1 MDNEQLRV
9 IAVDWSGRERY
20 ASKRIWLAEAAGG
33 QIVRLEPGRS
43 REQLIRHLID
53 MSQANPNL
61 VVGLDFAFSMPE
73 WYLKHCCAESSRD
86 FWRIVADNGENW
98 LARCDWPFWGR
109 PKKKQHTDY
118 EPLRR
123 TETNVNS
130 TFGGRAFS
138 TFQIGGAGAVG
149 TGSLRGMPFLGALSD
164 AGWSIWPF
172 TASGLPM
179 AIEIYPRLLT
189 GAVRKSCRGCRKLY
203 LDERYP
209 ELAREMF
216 DLATSTE
223 DAFDAAI
230 SALVMAEYSH
240 SLVKLPQALDAIEV
254 IEGRIWNAPGAVWVA
269 KSRCPLH

>member
-1 MDNEQLRV
+1 MDNERLRV
-9 IAVDWSGRERY
+9 IAVDWSGREKY
-20 ASKRIWLAEAAGG
+20 AAKRIWLAEAAGG

-53 MSQANPNL
+53 MSQADPNL

-73 WYLKHCCAESSRD
+73 WYLKHCCAESAGD
-86 FWRIVADNGENW
+86 FWHILADNGENW
-98 LARCDWPFWGR
+98 LARCDWPLWGR
-109 PKKKQHTDY
+109 PGKKRHTDY

-123 TETNVNS
+123 TETNVNAE
-130 TFGGRAFS
+130 FGGRAFS

-149 TGSLRGMPFLGALSD
+149 TGSLRGMPFLRVLSD

-172 TASGLPM
+172 TTTGLPM

-189 GAVRKSCRGCRKLY
+189 GAVRKSCRACRKLY

-209 ELAREMF
+209 ELTREMF

-223 DAFDAAI
+223 DAFDAAV
-230 SALVMAEYSH
+230 SALVMAEH
-240 SLVKLPQALDAIEV
+240 SRSLNELPKALDAIEV
-254 IEGRIWNAPGAVWVA
+254 IEGRIWNAPSAIWVA
-269 KSRCPLH
+269 KSTCSLH